1 MLPDDKVA
9 DAYIQLRVQLEKL
22 ARAMDN
28 DNPLKK
34 LIDLPELTHAYRRKS
49 VKKGLMTVQY
59 NAGAKT
65 IGESYF
71 EALKSV
77 SKIVEDATSPQIRR
91 LGKQI
96 MDASEELFPEATKV
110 RYLLNQMAE
119 AHEIAG
125 KSAIEIK
132 TSMGFPFRQSY
143 KKSTTRTVELVDS
156 SGKVMKLE
164 VKVVLDEID
173 FAKQNRAFAPNVI
186 HMMDA
191 THKSLVVEA
200 LKKSG
205 IKDFSMIHD
214 SFGTHFGNMDL
225 LLVETKKAFLE
236 MYKGKNFMNFLADE
250 FESQGVAM
258 KRYVRN
264 SKNMKV
270 KDADGNWMTEDIPLG
285 ELNAQGSYNF
295 EDFMDLEYFFH

>member
-1 MLPDDKVA
+1 
-9 DAYIQLRVQLEKL
+9 
-22 ARAMDN
+22 MDN

-34 LIDLPELTHAYRRKS
+34 LIDLPELTHAKRRKS

-71 EALKSV
+71 EALSGV
-77 SKIVEDATSPQIRR
+77 SKIIDDATSLQVKR
-91 LGKQI
+91 LGKEI
-96 MDASEELFPEATKV
+96 MAASEELFPEATKV
-110 RYLLNQMAE
+110 RHLLNQMAE

-125 KSAIEIK
+125 KSAIEVK

-143 KKSTTRTVELVDS
+143 KKSTTRTVELADS

-164 VKVVLDEID
+164 VKVILDEID
-173 FAKQNRAFAPNVI
+173 FAKQNRAFAPNII

-200 LKKSG
+200 LKKAG

-258 KRYVRN
+258 KRYVR
-264 SKNMKV
+264 SEKGMKV

-295 EDFMDLEYFFH
+295 EEFMDLEYFFH